1 MDQEDLVDEAYQ
13 NSNKQNTAVLA
24 QPSIPS
30 QPLDFMFIE
39 KKGEVCLL
47 GVYQNLQCKLNFTL

>member
-1 MDQEDLVDEAYQ
+1 MDQEDLVDGANE

-39 KKGEVCLL
+39 KKGEVCLYGL
-47 GVYQNLQCKLNFTL
+47 YQN